1 MHFKTWELSSDSYQ
15 SKTMTSPAV
24 AGWRLG
30 MPFAEVS
37 ETTTPLKSEINLVD
51 AHQNAIF
58 GAE

>member
-1 MHFKTWELSSDSYQ
+1 
-15 SKTMTSPAV
+15 MTSPAV

-30 MPFAEVS
+30 TPFAEVS